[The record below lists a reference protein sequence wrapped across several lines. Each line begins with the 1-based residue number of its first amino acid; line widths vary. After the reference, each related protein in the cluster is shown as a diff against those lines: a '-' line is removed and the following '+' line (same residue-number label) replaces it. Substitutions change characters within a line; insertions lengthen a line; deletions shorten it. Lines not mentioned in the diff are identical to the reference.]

1 MTSDEM
7 PAVIL
12 AAVDDS
18 YWVLK
23 GDEHLDAILSGGGY
37 PVPVGCIRMASTLA
51 LRMELGGTVN
61 LQALWAVHPQIV
73 GQLRVRNH
81 LLEID
86 GTTG

>member
-1 MTSDEM
+1 MTSDEA

-12 AAVDDS
+12 AAVDDN

-23 GDEHLDAILSGGGY
+23 GEEHLDAILSGADY
-37 PVPVGCIRMASTLA
+37 PVPVGCIRMASIMA
-51 LRMELGGTVN
+51 LRMELGGAVN
-61 LQALWAVHPQIV
+61 LQSLWSVHPQIV